1 MTPAGKRW
9 LLTLSEVMLIL
20 VILCL
25 LALIWLPAWIG
36 ARPGS

>member
-1 MTPAGKRW
+1 MIPAGKSW
-9 LLTLSEVMLIL
+9 LLKVCEAALIL